1 MKALVII
8 DVQKGMFASATPYDG
23 DEVVARLAMV
33 LNNAR
38 QAQVPVI
45 FVQHDGG
52 KGSPLDPD
60 GAGFVYHDA
69 LTPLPTETV
78 VVKKHC
84 SAFQDTEFH
93 ATLIAAGIDHII
105 TGGMQ
110 SEYCVDTAVRG
121 AFERGLKVTLIA
133 DGHTTFDTP
142 ALPAEQVIAHHNHT
156 LGTGGFATLRE
167 SDDISLFEPPRK

>member
-8 DVQKGMFASATPYDG
+8 DVQNGMFTSATPHDG

-52 KGSPLDPD
+52 KGSPLDSD
-60 GAGFVYHDA
+60 GAGFAYHDA
-69 LTPLPTETV
+69 LAPLPSETV

-105 TGGMQ
+105 IGGMQ
-110 SEYCVDTAVRG
+110 SEFCVDTAVRG
-121 AFERGLKVTLIA
+121 ALERGLKVTLID
-133 DGHTTFDTP
+133 DGHTSFDTL
-142 ALPAEQVIAHHNHT
+142 ALPAVQIIAHHNHT
-156 LGTGGFATLRE
+156 LGTGGFATLHQSE
-167 SDDISLFEPPRK
+167 DIRFV

>member
-8 DVQKGMFASATPYDG
+8 DVQKGMFASATPHDG

-33 LNNAR
+33 LTNAR

-52 KGSPLDPD
+52 KGSLLDPD
-60 GAGFVYHDA
+60 ATGFAYHEA
-69 LTPLPTETV
+69 LTPLLSETV

-84 SAFQDTEFH
+84 SAFQDTDFH
-93 ATLIAAGIDHII
+93 QMLIATGIDHII
-105 TGGMQ
+105 VGGMQ
-110 SEYCVDTAVRG
+110 SEFCVDTAVRG

-142 ALPAEQVIAHHNHT
+142 ALPAVQIIAHHNHT
-156 LGTGGFATLRE
+156 LGTGGFATLRQSE
-167 SDDISLFEPPRK
+167 DILFV